1 MMKFSTLQILAIFS
15 LLSVGFLTFAPFVQT
30 TDAHPVEIIS
40 RSLRDLVV
48 CAEDGTIVE
57 DTVVWGQSEIVIP
70 HDPNG
75 SHEMKVRHV
84 VGFRNVE
91 YINCGSMG

>member
-1 MMKFSTLQILAIFS
+1 MKFSTLQILAIFS
-15 LLSVGFLTFAPFVQT
+15 LLSVGFLTFAPFVQIA
-30 TDAHPVEIIS
+30 DAHPQEIIS

-48 CAEDGTIVE
+48 CEEDGTIVE

-75 SHEMKVRHV
+75 SHEMNVRHV
-84 VGFRNVE
+84 VGIRNVE
-91 YINCGSMG
+91 YITCGSMG